1 MSLHELLL
9 DTAARY
15 PDRVAVAGPLGEM
28 TYAELDRIATGLAR
42 ALTQRGVGR
51 GDRVIV
57 WDDKSP
63 NTIAA
68 MQAVLRL
75 GAAYVPVDGSTPPSR
90 VAALVGDCGAAAVCS
105 TRPPVADLPAGTAW
119 LDPSAPPPAPDDAI
133 GEVVDVDPADPA
145 YILYTSGSTGTPKGV
160 CISHGNARAFVDW
173 AVTMLDAGPGDRFA
187 NHAPLTFDLSVLD
200 LYAAFAVG
208 ASVHPIPAELAY
220 APVQLA
226 EFLRDQQ
233 ITVWYSVPSVLILM
247 MRDGG
252 LLDAPAPAA
261 LRAVLF
267 AGEPFPIGHV
277 RDLRAWTGARL
288 LNLFGPTE
296 TNVCTAHEVTDADL
310 LRDRPVPIGQAT
322 CGNKVWAE
330 RPDGVV
336 AGPGE
341 EGELVVAGPTV
352 MLGYWGQDPQRGV
365 YRTGDMVRVLDDR
378 TFDYLGRRD
387 HLIKVRGHR
396 VELGEVEASLV
407 AHPAVA
413 EAVAAVR
420 GTGIDARL
428 VLFVVARPGHR
439 LSVLEIKRHSAERLP
454 RYMIPDEVHFVSSLP
469 RTRTGKTDRAALLAT
484 APERKHPSPIPAE
497 STRSTP

>member
-1 MSLHELLL
+1 
-9 DTAARY
+9 
-15 PDRVAVAGPLGEM
+15 M
-28 TYAELDRIATGLAR
+28 TYTELDRLAAGLAHE
-42 ALTQRGVGR
+42 LTRQGIGH
-51 GDRVIV
+51 GHRVIV

-63 NTIAA
+63 TTIAA
-68 MQAVLRL
+68 MQAVLRV
-75 GAAYVPVDGSTPPSR
+75 GAAYVPIDGSTPPSR
-90 VAALVGDCGAAAVCS
+90 VAALADDCGATAVSS
-105 TRPPVADLPAGTAW
+105 TRPRVAGIPSGVAW
-119 LDPSAPPPAPDDAI
+119 LDPSTTPTASDEPTGA
-133 GEVVDVDPADPA
+133 VVDVVPSALA
-145 YILYTSGSTGTPKGV
+145 YILYTSGSTGAPKGV
-160 CISHGNARAFVDW
+160 CVSHGNACAFVDW
-173 AVTMLDAGPGDRFA
+173 AVTMLGAGPDDRFA

-220 APVQLA
+220 APVQLV
-226 EFLRDQQ
+226 EFLCDQR
-233 ITVWYSVPSVLILM
+233 ITVWYSVPSALTLM

-252 LLDAPAPAA
+252 LLDAPPPAS

-277 RDLRAWTGARL
+277 RDLRGWTGARL
-288 LNLFGPTE
+288 LNLYGPTE
-296 TNVCTAHEVTDADL
+296 TNVCTGREVTDADL

-330 RPDGVV
+330 RLDGVE

-341 EGELVVAGPTV
+341 DGELVVAGPTV
-352 MLGYWGQDPQRGV
+352 MLGYWGRGPQHGV

-387 HLIKVRGHR
+387 HLLKIRGHR
-396 VELGEVEASLV
+396 VELGEVEATLA

-428 VLFVVARPGHR
+428 VAFVVPLRDHR
-439 LSVLEIKRHSAERLP
+439 LSVLEIKRHNAERLP
-454 RYMIPDEVHFVSSLP
+454 RYMIPDEVHLASELP
-469 RTRTGKTDRAALLAT
+469 RTRTGKADRAALLA
-484 APERKHPSPIPAE
+484 AVSARKHGILTPSEIA
-497 STRSTP
+497 RSTT